1 MTQSNPST
9 KRSEIGRISLS
20 DIASSGK
27 RGRLTRVVL
36 LDLLPLGLGV
46 LTTSPL
52 EPDVLVTTVQLF
64 SNVHLHPV
72 VGGDDD
78 LGGTVELQELGHA
91 QTGRTGTEQEDL
103 GSDLGLELVETV
115 DGTRGGLEEGSLL
128 VRDVGVLE
136 DLGLVAVRRERGM
149 VSWPFQ
155 TTALER
161 DELTR

>member
-1 MTQSNPST
+1 LAN
-9 KRSEIGRISLS
+9 KLRS
-20 DIASSGK
+20 
-27 RGRLTRVVL
+27 RLTRVVL

-64 SNVHLHPV
+64 GNVHLHPV
-72 VGGDDD
+72 VSGDDD
-78 LGGTVELQELGHA
+78 LGSTVELQELGHT

-128 VRDVGVLE
+128 IRDVGVLE
-136 DLGLVAVRRERGM
+136 DLGLVAAGTRTRNGQRVDRATTLVRER
-149 VSWPFQ
+149 
-155 TTALER
+155 R
-161 DELTR
+161 TR